1 MLYYRYVSLLRQR
14 STTTTSAPDER
25 SFETTTR
32 DNSEEP
38 KENKSNKVS
47 DEVFTTEPSIIST
60 ILFNTEPFTE
70 IITSTTND
78 PKFTVAKSS
87 ETANTLT
94 PISDALSTTGIS
106 IVIAETVNDTIS
118 TTKAPTSTIT
128 NVITSIYEAAT
139 ERQRVR
145 VKNIQNFL
153 LEHKK
158 TESVTQPFAHA
169 TTPSTT
175 TLSTT
180 STTMENVISAE
191 EPTQKSILKGRFG
204 GPAHIRPTLRKP
216 IGTSEKSSTTDNL
229 AETTTEKKL
238 ETTTEKKF
246 RLNKYANRF
255 TKPTSN
261 SESSTESTSTTGK
274 RFVRPTTES
283 ALGSSTR
290 QPNRFRLTTSRGTTE
305 NSSPL
310 SRRSFSRFRSTTT
323 SEAPLTS
330 STELQKSRF
339 FRGRKLNSPIS
350 TTTTTT
356 STTEVIT
363 TKELLSSEENGNN
376 FRYETTTY
384 TPSTVNFPSTN
395 YEEPSTIDDEFKTTT
410 IDGFEPVKYS
420 TNEVTTIQPTINKS
434 FRGSI
439 RANNAFEDSANDK
452 PSRSPSSS
460 RQNSRFL
467 KDEQRIV
474 YIRVM
479 PSPDGRSQNEFTSQP
494 VKNVTRNRGS
504 IRAFDSLE
512 LNTLSDGLTE
522 ERPNELFSGSETNF
536 RVRQSTTAEPTE
548 EV

>member
-1 MLYYRYVSLLRQR
+1 MLYLRYVSLLRQR
-14 STTTTSAPDER
+14 STTTTTAPDER
-25 SFETTTR
+25 SFETTTKE
-32 DNSEEP
+32 NVEEP
-38 KENKSNKVS
+38 RENKSTQVS

-70 IITSTTND
+70 IITSTTYD
-78 PKFTVAKSS
+78 PKFTVATSS
-87 ETANTLT
+87 EIANTLT
-94 PISDALSTTGIS
+94 PISDNLSTTDIS

-118 TTKAPTSTIT
+118 TTKAPTSTVT

-180 STTMENVISAE
+180 MENIIPIE

-204 GPAHIRPTLRKP
+204 GQAHIRPTLRKP
-216 IGTSEKSSTTDNL
+216 TGTAEKSSTTDNIV
-229 AETTTEKKL
+229 ETTTEKKI

-246 RLNKYANRF
+246 RLNKYVNRF
-255 TKPTSN
+255 TRPTN
-261 SESSTESTSTTGK
+261 TESSTESTSTTGK

-283 ALGSSTR
+283 ILGSSTR
-290 QPNRFRLTTSRGTTE
+290 QPNRFRLTTSRDTTE

-310 SRRSFSRFRSTTT
+310 SRRSFSRFRSTT
-323 SEAPLTS
+323 SESPLTS

-339 FRGRKLNSPIS
+339 FRGRKLNSPASTS
-350 TTTTTT
+350 TTTTT
-356 STTEVIT
+356 EVMT
-363 TKELLSSEENGNN
+363 TKELLSSEENGNS
-376 FRYETTTY
+376 FRYETTTD
-384 TPSTVNFPSTN
+384 TPTTVNFPSTN
-395 YEEPSTIDDEFKTTT
+395 YEETSTIDEEFKITTV
-410 IDGFEPVKYS
+410 DSFEPVKYS
-420 TNEVTTIQPTINKS
+420 TNEATTIQSTINKS

-439 RANNAFEDSANDK
+439 RANNAFEDSVNDK

-479 PSPDGRSQNEFTSQP
+479 PSPDGRSQNELTSHP

-512 LNTLSDGLTE
+512 LNTLADGLTE
-522 ERPNELFSGSETNF
+522 QRPNELFRGSETNF
-536 RVRQSTTAEPTE
+536 RVHQSTTTESTE